1 MGKVFKKNQ
10 NKNSKTTLTQKF
22 MKAPAANLLMASK
35 IFKRLAVVFPE
46 QQKSRQPEHSLHLQT
61 YKYVRIWANF
71 CWKNRHE

>member
-1 MGKVFKKNQ
+1 
-10 NKNSKTTLTQKF
+10 

-61 YKYVRIWANF
+61 YKYVPTYMGQF
-71 CWKNRHE
+71 LLEK

>member
-1 MGKVFKKNQ
+1 
-10 NKNSKTTLTQKF
+10 

-61 YKYVRIWANF
+61 YKYVRIWANS